1 MSKQATIQAMRPTSA
16 KCLEKLTE
24 KMDDDVKQKKFMS
37 GSTKKFKDQTQEED
51 DLSKAKVKEIDC
63 VLSDP
68 AFRDSPDPDIGIY
81 RGLLEAEKAAQLLL
95 QGQLQI
101 QLANYAKQIL
111 NADKTLAEVQGR
123 LNGAKSLLKDLC
135 RYGQQ

>member
-1 MSKQATIQAMRPTSA
+1 MSKLTTIQAMRPTSA

-37 GSTKKFKDQTQEED
+37 DSTKKFKDMVQEED

-63 VLSDP
+63 VMSDP
-68 AFRDSPDPDIGIY
+68 AFRDSTDPDIGIY

-95 QGQLQI
+95 QGQLQTK
-101 QLANYAKQIL
+101 LANYAQQALDQSKL
-111 NADKTLAEVQGR
+111 LDEVQGR
-123 LNGAKSLLKDLC
+123 LSGAKGLLKDLC

>member
-1 MSKQATIQAMRPTSA
+1 MSKLTTIQAMRPTTA

-37 GSTKKFKDQTQEED
+37 GSTKKFKDQVQEED

-68 AFRDSPDPDIGIY
+68 AFKDSPDPDIGTY

-95 QGQLQI
+95 QGELQSK
-101 QLANYAKQIL
+101 LANYAQQTL
-111 NADKTLAEVQGR
+111 NADKALAEIQGR
-123 LNGAKSLLKDLC
+123 LNGAKGLLKDLC